1 MTYLEIPSRL
11 KFNQNCVSNLYIELL
26 GIIVPEEQ
34 DKDKLT
40 RINKFLKQIEKILGQ
55 ERIFTKNSWKLIGK
69 DLFVFAKIYSKLLTT
84 ESCNKDYKKLIGIG
98 KEWTMYLCLK
108 KPPSNY
114 RPFRLLYKLL
124 GFIGILYT
132 NCIYFYLYDSSK
144 KNKSVQLLT
153 LDEIFQNM
161 YDPRLRF
168 SKSNVQ
174 TCINT
179 QNDIVD
185 LITAKEYIGLAIHIR
200 DEFLRSEYCGD
211 IFKSYKIDANAEL
224 KHDYFVENLK
234 MINSQITE
242 IIEKARE
249 S

>member
-1 MTYLEIPSRL
+1 MTQLQISSNL
-11 KFNQNCVSNLYIELL
+11 KFNENCISSLYVELL
-26 GIIVPEEQ
+26 GIIDDEKQ
-34 DKDKLT
+34 DNLS
-40 RINKFLKQIEKILGQ
+40 RINAYLQQVVKILNQ

-69 DLFVFAKIYSKLLTT
+69 DLFIFSKIYSKMLTV
-84 ESCNKDYKKLIGIG
+84 ESCSEDYKKLIGIG
-98 KEWTMYLCLK
+98 KEWTMYLCLR
-108 KPPSNY
+108 KPPTNY

-132 NCIYFYLYDSSK
+132 KCIYFYSYDSSR
-144 KNKSVQLLT
+144 KNNDVQLLT
-153 LDEIFQNM
+153 LDDIFKHM

-174 TCINT
+174 TCINN

-200 DEFLRSEYCGD
+200 DEFLKSKYCGE
-211 IFKSYKIDANAEL
+211 IFKTYKIDANSEL

-234 MINSQITE
+234 IINSQITRV
-242 IIEKARE
+242 IENARE
-249 S
+249 N